1 MAENVPNRAQDA
13 RRKVESSILNESMGK
28 FRTGP
33 IKSKAEKRNVTRT
46 DKKRNAI
53 KEEMD

>member
-1 MAENVPNRAQDA
+1 MANSVPNRAQDA
-13 RRKVESSILNESMGK
+13 RRKVESAALNESMGK

-33 IKSKAEKRNVTRT
+33 IKSRAEKRNVTRT

>member
-1 MAENVPNRAQDA
+1 MAANVPNRAQDA
-13 RRKVESSILNESMGK
+13 RRKVESSILNDSMGK

-33 IKSKAEKRNVTRT
+33 IKSRAEKRNVTRT

>member
-1 MAENVPNRAQDA
+1 MANNVPNRAQDI
-13 RRKVESSILNESMGK
+13 RRKVESAILNDNMGK

-33 IKSKAEKRNVTRT
+33 NKSSAEKRNTTRG